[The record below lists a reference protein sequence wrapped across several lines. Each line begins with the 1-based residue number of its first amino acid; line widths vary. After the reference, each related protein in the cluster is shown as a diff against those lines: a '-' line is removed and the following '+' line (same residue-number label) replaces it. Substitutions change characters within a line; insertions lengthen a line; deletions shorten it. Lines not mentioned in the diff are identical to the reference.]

1 MQNALTIAGLAVGIL
16 ISIVGVI
23 TTIFNFRISRQGLA
37 AKVDVDK
44 ATQAKIA
51 AEAAKINKD
60 REREREKFW
69 QEQMARHKERCR
81 NEKSELKLEVRI
93 YQTHIDRI
101 QMWVWGA
108 IRALRL
114 NGIEYENPP
123 DLTEI
128 RQEITGK
135 AN

>member
-51 AEAAKINKD
+51 AEAAKID
-60 REREREKFW
+60 EEREREREKFW
-69 QEQMARHKERCR
+69 QEQLARQEDQYK
-81 NEKSELKLEVRI
+81 NEKNDLKLEVRI

-101 QMWVWGA
+101 QLWVWGA

-123 DLTEI
+123 DLTAI

>member
-1 MQNALTIAGLAVGIL
+1 MQNGLTIAGLAVGIL

-23 TTIFNFRISRQGLA
+23 TTIFNFKISRQGA
-37 AKVDVDK
+37 IAKVNVDN

-51 AEAAKINKD
+51 AEAAKIDED

-69 QEQMARHKERCR
+69 QEQMARHEERCR

-114 NGIEYENPP
+114 NGIEYADPP
-123 DLTEI
+123 DLTGI

-135 AN
+135 VN